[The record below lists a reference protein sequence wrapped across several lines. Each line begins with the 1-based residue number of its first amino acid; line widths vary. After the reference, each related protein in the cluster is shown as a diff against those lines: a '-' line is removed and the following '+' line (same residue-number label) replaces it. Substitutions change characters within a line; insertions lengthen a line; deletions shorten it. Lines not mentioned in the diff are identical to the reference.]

1 MVPGRLPGLL
11 QAGDLGPNGSRTV
24 APNAEALCST
34 SRDPRRQV
42 VPDNRGFPVLLTDD
56 RLVAAMRTFVTA
68 SNRLEVVTTRPTTD
82 LNLLEH
88 VTEEHRR
95 AGQVLQEALLQRG
108 WRSPSYG
115 APWTDPH
122 PDDLPLVV
130 AADGVSG
137 TV

>member
-1 MVPGRLPGLL
+1 M
-11 QAGDLGPNGSRTV
+11 
-24 APNAEALCST
+24 
-34 SRDPRRQV
+34 
-42 VPDNRGFPVLLTDD
+42 LLTDD

-82 LNLLEH
+82 LNLLEQ

-108 WRSPSYG
+108 WRNPSYG
-115 APWTDPH
+115 ATWADPH

-130 AADGVSG
+130 AVDGASG

>member
-1 MVPGRLPGLL
+1 M
-11 QAGDLGPNGSRTV
+11 
-24 APNAEALCST
+24 
-34 SRDPRRQV
+34 
-42 VPDNRGFPVLLTDD
+42 LLTDD

-68 SNRLEVVTTRPTTD
+68 SNRLEVVASRPTTD

-95 AGQVLQEALLQRG
+95 AGHVLQEALFQRG
-108 WRSPSYG
+108 WRGPSYSS
-115 APWTDPH
+115 PLTDPH

-130 AADGVSG
+130 AVDGVSG